1 MGRFLMRRLGEA
13 ALALMGI
20 MVLIFGLLHLYH
32 GSPAAAM
39 LGKQVSPKRIAELN
53 AQMGLNLPVPV
64 QFFLWMKAAL
74 WNGGIGAVLVK
85 SLPPTLLL
93 LGLGVL
99 VAALLSVLVA
109 TLQVRHSRSLVDRAL
124 GIILNTLSAIPGFW
138 LGSLLVFVFGVT
150 YPILPASGVGVIH
163 HGIVSLIRHEIMPV
177 LTLALTVVGPWSRH
191 LRASLEDAAT
201 SDYVRTARAKGVAE
215 SQMIRRHTFKNSLLP
230 LITLIGMSLP
240 TLLNTVIA
248 IEIIFAMPGLG
259 GDLIG
264 SLNGL
269 FFAMATTVSLVLA
282 LVTVAGNVVADT
294 LYGLIDPRIQYR

>member
-1 MGRFLMRRLGEA
+1 MRRLLQA
-13 ALALMGI
+13 VLALFGI
-20 MVLIFGLLHLYH
+20 MILIFGLLHLYH

-39 LGKQVSPKRIAELN
+39 LGKQVSPRRIAELN

-64 QFFLWMKAAL
+64 QFVLWMKAAL
-74 WNGGIGAVLVK
+74 WNGGIGPILVQA
-85 SLPPTLLL
+85 LPPTLLL

-99 VAALLSVLVA
+99 VATLLAVWAA
-109 TLQVRHSRSLVDRAL
+109 TLQIRHSRELVDRAL
-124 GIILNTLSAIPGFW
+124 ELVLNTLSAIPGFW
-138 LGSLLVFVFGVT
+138 MGTLLVFVFGVT
-150 YPILPASGVGVIH
+150 YPILPASGIGVMH
-163 HGIVSLIRHEIMPV
+163 HGLFSLIRHEVMPV
-177 LTLALTVVGPWSRH
+177 ATLSLTIVGPWTRH
-191 LRASLEDAAT
+191 LRASLQEAAA
-201 SDYVRTARAKGVAE
+201 SDYVRTARAKGVQE

-248 IEIIFAMPGLG
+248 IEIIYAMPGLG

-282 LVTVAGNVVADT
+282 LVTVAGSVLADT
-294 LYGLIDPRIQYR
+294 LYVLIDPRIQYR